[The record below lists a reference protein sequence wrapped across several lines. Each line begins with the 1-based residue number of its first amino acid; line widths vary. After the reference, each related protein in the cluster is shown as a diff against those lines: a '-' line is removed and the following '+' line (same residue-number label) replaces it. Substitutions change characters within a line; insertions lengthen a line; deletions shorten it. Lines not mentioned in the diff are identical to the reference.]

1 MIYNSWLQWE
11 LLFGDI
17 NSIYE
22 LKQLSYNNNFEN
34 IFNNKNISEE
44 NKQVFIKG
52 ISPEITEEEL
62 KEYINKKA
70 PLIKYKNIRLVLD
83 LNGKNKGF
91 AFIDFETQNLAKKFI
106 DIMNDANYNKDI
118 KLKNCE
124 LICAFSLSPKSG
136 KNDKRTLFI
145 NNLPFDVEKEQI
157 MDMLNLRKKIV

>member
-1 MIYNSWLQWE
+1 MK

-70 PLIKYKNIRLVLD
+70 PLIKYKNIILLFYIN
-83 LNGKNKGF
+83 LKNKVF
-91 AFIDFETQNLAKKFI
+91 AFIYF
-106 DIMNDANYNKDI
+106 
-118 KLKNCE
+118 
-124 LICAFSLSPKSG
+124 
-136 KNDKRTLFI
+136 
-145 NNLPFDVEKEQI
+145 
-157 MDMLNLRKKIV
+157 